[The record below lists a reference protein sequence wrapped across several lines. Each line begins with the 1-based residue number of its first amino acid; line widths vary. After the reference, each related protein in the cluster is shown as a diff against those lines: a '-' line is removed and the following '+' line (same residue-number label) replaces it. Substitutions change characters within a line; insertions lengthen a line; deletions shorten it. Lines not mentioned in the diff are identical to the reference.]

1 MEHYTCERWGIK
13 VSISID
19 ERVSIMHEI
28 CRLKI
33 KIDGLMDQAVETGN
47 KFEAHTASG
56 VGTMPLAHM
65 NASKTTEAYASEVAA
80 KVVLMCYGSRRGTYA
95 A

>member
-1 MEHYTCERWGIK
+1 
-13 VSISID
+13 
-19 ERVSIMHEI
+19 
-28 CRLKI
+28 
-33 KIDGLMDQAVETGN
+33 MDQAVETGN

-80 KVVLMCYGSRRGTYA
+80 KWNGSGADPRPGMWHQSGELVREQDGKDNNLDCSKATRRTLLR
-95 A
+95 